1 MDTRFDRYEI
11 PAGHE
16 DRFLAKLDAAT
27 RPQRRQN
34 VLHWSA
40 LTAAAAAAI
49 LAFVLIPA
57 GNRHFLGAHTPEAVY
72 CAYLDKVGA
81 YYEQLGASGA
91 TEAGD
96 WEAALTALTDETI
109 PLFDQ
114 LPDEMPRREKV
125 RVLKRYYGDLL
136 DGAERLRQDWD
147 I

>member
-16 DRFLAKLDAAT
+16 TRFLAKLDAAT

-34 VLHWSA
+34 MLRWSA
-40 LTAAAAAAI
+40 LATAAAAAI

-81 YYEQLGASGA
+81 YYELLGTSGA

-96 WEAALTALTDETI
+96 WEAALTALTNETI

-114 LPDEMPRREKV
+114 LPEEMSRREKV

-136 DGAERLRQDWD
+136 DGAERLQQDWN